1 MVRDKNL
8 KPYDLGKA
16 GEEVAL
22 KYLKRKKFKIIKK
35 GFRLYKGE
43 IDVIAYDRK
52 TLVFIEVKTRRSRS
66 FGLPEES
73 VTTAKQR
80 KIKKIAQGFMAF
92 NNLENVEC
100 RFDVISLILKKN
112 DGYSICHFKDAF

>member
-1 MVRDKNL
+1 MRDKNL

-35 GFRLYKGE
+35 GFRLHKGE

-52 TLVFIEVKTRRSRS
+52 TLVFVEVKTRRSRS

-80 KIKKIAQGFMAF
+80 QIKKIAQGFMAF

-100 RFDVISLILKKN
+100 RFDVISLIFKKN
-112 DGYSICHFKDAF
+112 DGYSIRHFKDAF

>member
-1 MVRDKNL
+1 MRDKNL

-80 KIKKIAQGFMAF
+80 QIKKIAQGFIAF

-112 DGYSICHFKDAF
+112 DGYFISHFKDAF

>member
-1 MVRDKNL
+1 VRDKNL

-80 KIKKIAQGFMAF
+80 QIKKIAQGFMAF

-112 DGYSICHFKDAF
+112 DGYFIRHFKDAF

>member
-1 MVRDKNL
+1 MRDKNL

-112 DGYSICHFKDAF
+112 DGYFIRHFKDAF

>member
-1 MVRDKNL
+1 MRDKNL

-52 TLVFIEVKTRRSRS
+52 TLVFIEVKTRRSSS

-80 KIKKIAQGFMAF
+80 QIKKIAQGFIAF

-100 RFDVISLILKKN
+100 RFDVISLIFNKRY
-112 DGYSICHFKDAF
+112 GYSIRHFKDAF

>member
-1 MVRDKNL
+1 MRDKNL

>member
-1 MVRDKNL
+1 MRDKNL

-16 GEEVAL
+16 GEEIAL

-52 TLVFIEVKTRRSRS
+52 TLVFIEVKTRRSRI

-73 VTTAKQR
+73 VTTSKQR
-80 KIKKIAQGFMAF
+80 QIKKIAQGFMAF

>member
-1 MVRDKNL
+1 MRDKNL

-80 KIKKIAQGFMAF
+80 QIKKIAQGFMAF

-112 DGYSICHFKDAF
+112 DGYFIRHFKDAF

>member
-1 MVRDKNL
+1 VRNKNL

-52 TLVFIEVKTRRSRS
+52 TLVFVEVKTRRSSS

-80 KIKKIAQGFMAF
+80 QIKKIAQGFMAF

-100 RFDVISLILKKN
+100 RFDVISLIFNKS
-112 DGYSICHFKDAF
+112 DGYSIRHFKDAF

>member
-1 MVRDKNL
+1 MRDKNL

-100 RFDVISLILKKN
+100 RFDVISLIFNKRN
-112 DGYSICHFKDAF
+112 GYFIRHFKDAF

>member
-1 MVRDKNL
+1 MRDKNL

-52 TLVFIEVKTRRSRS
+52 TLVFIEVKTRRSRN

-80 KIKKIAQGFMAF
+80 QIKKIAQGFIAF

-112 DGYSICHFKDAF
+112 DGYFIRHFKDAF

>member
-1 MVRDKNL
+1 MRDKNL

-80 KIKKIAQGFMAF
+80 QIKKIAQGFMAF

-100 RFDVISLILKKN
+100 RFDVISLIFNKRN
-112 DGYSICHFKDAF
+112 GYFIRHFKDAF

>member
-1 MVRDKNL
+1 MRDKNL

-52 TLVFIEVKTRRSRS
+52 TLVFVEVKTRRSSS

-80 KIKKIAQGFMAF
+80 QIKKIAQGFMAF

>member
-1 MVRDKNL
+1 MRDKNL

-52 TLVFIEVKTRRSRS
+52 TLVFIEVKTRRSRN

-80 KIKKIAQGFMAF
+80 QIKKIAQGFIAF

-112 DGYSICHFKDAF
+112 DGYFISHFKDAF

>member
-1 MVRDKNL
+1 MRDKNL

-80 KIKKIAQGFMAF
+80 QIKKIAQGFVAF

-100 RFDVISLILKKN
+100 RFDVISLIFKKN
-112 DGYSICHFKDAF
+112 DGYFIRHFKDAF

>member
-1 MVRDKNL
+1 MRDKNL

-52 TLVFIEVKTRRSRS
+52 TLVFIEVKTRRNRS

-80 KIKKIAQGFMAF
+80 QIKKIAQGFMAF

-112 DGYSICHFKDAF
+112 DGYSIHHFKDAF

>member
-1 MVRDKNL
+1 VRDKNL

-52 TLVFIEVKTRRSRS
+52 TLVFIEVKTRRSRN

-80 KIKKIAQGFMAF
+80 QIKKIAQGFMAF

-112 DGYSICHFKDAF
+112 DGYFIRHFKDAF

>member
-1 MVRDKNL
+1 MRDKNL

-52 TLVFIEVKTRRSRS
+52 TLVFIEVKTRRSRN

-80 KIKKIAQGFMAF
+80 QIKKIAQGFMAF

-112 DGYSICHFKDAF
+112 DGYFICHFKDAF